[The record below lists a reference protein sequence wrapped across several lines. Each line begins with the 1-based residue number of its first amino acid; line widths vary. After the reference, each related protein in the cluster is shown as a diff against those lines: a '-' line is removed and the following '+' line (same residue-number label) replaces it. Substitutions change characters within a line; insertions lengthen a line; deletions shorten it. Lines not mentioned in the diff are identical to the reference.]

1 MKYAVVNTLKFG
13 RHTDYEN
20 DDNLMAALKK
30 IGFEW
35 VKAEDWKEKHKIDF
49 RDKEL
54 LAVIDLK
61 NIGQLKDLALENK
74 IYIDFKNQ
82 VIVPTSYEV
91 DD

>member
-13 RHTDYEN
+13 RHEDYEN
-20 DDNLMAALKK
+20 DDNLMEALNK

-35 VKAEDWKEKHKIDF
+35 VKAENWKEKHELDF
-49 RDKEL
+49 RDEEL

-61 NIGQLKDLALENK
+61 DINQLKELAVKNK

-82 VIVPTSYEV
+82 VIVPTYYEV

>member
-20 DDNLMAALKK
+20 DDNLMEALNK

-35 VKAEDWKEKHKIDF
+35 IKGEDWKETHELDF
-49 RDKEL
+49 RDEEL

-61 NIGQLKDLALENK
+61 DINQLKELAVKNK
-74 IYIDFKNQ
+74 IYIDFKNR

>member
-13 RHTDYEN
+13 RHEDYEN
-20 DDNLMAALKK
+20 DERLMEALNK
-30 IGFEW
+30 IGFKW
-35 VKAEDWKEKHKIDF
+35 IKGEDWKESHNLDF

-61 NIGQLKDLALENK
+61 DINQLKELAIKNK
-74 IYIDFKNQ
+74 IYIDFENQ
-82 VIVPTSYEV
+82 IIVPTYYEV